1 MATTQIW
8 SKEKMEAGAPLTPAP
23 AGKTPFIKIREL
35 HKHFGPRHILRGINI
50 DVYKGET
57 LVILGG
63 SGSGKTT
70 LLRHLMGMLRSDEG
84 SVRVDDLDLNAA
96 TAQQMEAYRK
106 RMGVVFQGAALLN
119 SLTVLENFG
128 LPLIEVDLLP
138 KEEVRAGVI

>member
-1 MATTQIW
+1 MAGTEQIW
-8 SKEKMEAGAPLTPAP
+8 SKEKMEAAAPLAKPP
-23 AGKTPFIKIREL
+23 AGKTPLIRIRDL
-35 HKHFGPRHILRGINI
+35 QKRFGSRHILRGINI

-84 SVRVDDLDLNAA
+84 SVTVDGLDLN
-96 TAQQMEAYRK
+96 TASPQQMEVYRK

-119 SLTVLENFG
+119 SLT
-128 LPLIEVDLLP
+128 
-138 KEEVRAGVI
+138 